1 MPDVPILRQ
10 MGRSNRLSAGNY
22 HLVKRTALLE
32 FGIAIPAE
40 FTNPARSGIEAYD
53 DTALNMFHEEGSP
66 GAAKTDAPGFRLV
79 HCSLR
84 RFDDLLMI
92 IRTTPLYYK
101 ARRLYKV
108 CLEQNFS
115 LFATAQFYM
124 EVVVSAP
131 YTTYCNFLPVIS
143 ATISQYDKPLDRLK
157 HLGFRRFACTLR
169 QSILKSSSS
178 LM

>member
-1 MPDVPILRQ
+1 

-22 HLVKRTALLE
+22 HLVKRTTLLE

-84 RFDDLLMI
+84 RFDDLLI
-92 IRTTPLYYK
+92 DYQDDAFVLQGTALVQGLSGTKFFAVRYRSIVHGG
-101 ARRLYKV
+101 RRLP
-108 CLEQNFS
+108 
-115 LFATAQFYM
+115 A
-124 EVVVSAP
+124 
-131 YTTYCNFLPVIS
+131 IH
-143 ATISQYDKPLDRLK
+143 D
-157 HLGFRRFACTLR
+157 
-169 QSILKSSSS
+169 IL
-178 LM
+178 